1 MVKKINEIQKAINKA
16 HSNTLIKMTDDALE
30 VERIPTGILALD
42 QILSGGFA
50 LGQWVELFG
59 NPGSGKTS
67 IAMKFLG
74 EAQKRG
80 NCVLIDLEGAFDPHV
95 AATSGVNVKD
105 LWFAQPETAE
115 DTFEVIEQV
124 YEADDV
130 VCIVV
135 DSVAGLVPKAEA
147 EGDFGDSHVGLVA
160 RLISQAS
167 RKLEAQRRKTE
178 TPIIIIWIN
187 QVREKIGM
195 MGYGPQ
201 SESTG
206 GRSLKFWCST
216 RLDVS
221 RVGAVKQGD
230 DIIGQTVKA
239 KTMKHRSGAPF
250 QQCTFDILYETGIS
264 NESTLVDLAVKSGL
278 IVKSGA
284 WMTFTSTGEKVQGKQ
299 AALDVLANDQAL
311 YDSILKE
318 IQNG

>member
-1 MVKKINEIQKAINKA
+1 MAKSLNEIQKAINKA
-16 HSNTLIKMTDDALE
+16 HSNTLVKLSDDVME
-30 VERIPTGILALD
+30 VERIPTGVLALD

-59 NPGSGKTS
+59 NPGGGKTS
-67 IAMKFLG
+67 LAMRFLG

-95 AATSGVNVKD
+95 ADTSGVNVTD
-105 LWFAQPETAE
+105 LWVAQPETAE
-115 DTFEVIEQV
+115 DTFNIIEQV

-135 DSVAGLVPKAEA
+135 DSVAGLVPKAEM
-147 EGDFGDSHVGLVA
+147 EGDFGDSHMGLVA
-160 RLISQAS
+160 RLISQAA

-187 QVREKIGM
+187 QVREKIGS

-221 RVGAVKQGD
+221 RIGAVKQGEE
-230 DIIGQTVKA
+230 IIGQTVKV
-239 KTMKHRSGAPF
+239 KSIKHRSGAPY

-264 NESTLVDLAVKSGL
+264 NESTLLDLAVKADLVTQGGS
-278 IVKSGA
+278 
-284 WMTFTSTGEKVQGKQ
+284 WFTFKNTGEKVQGKP
-299 AALDVLANDQAL
+299 AALQVLREDAALFDSLMQA
-311 YDSILKE
+311 IRA
-318 IQNG
+318 